1 MSSKE
6 NLGPKKFGFEKNFG
20 FKKKFSLKKI
30 LGSKQILYLK
40 IFKVQ
45 NEFWASQDRL
55 VRVGQLGQ
63 LGQVSKVRLV
73 MFGQFVQVSLVRLV
87 QLGQLCQ
94 QRGSL
99 DEREPNTMQI
109 RLHLNPE
116 GWRGWVAGLGGGWLG
131 IATIQLSQPS

>member
-45 NEFWASQDRL
+45 NEFWAS
-55 VRVGQLGQ
+55 
-63 LGQVSKVRLV
+63 
-73 MFGQFVQVSLVRLV
+73 
-87 QLGQLCQ
+87 
-94 QRGSL
+94 
-99 DEREPNTMQI
+99 
-109 RLHLNPE
+109 
-116 GWRGWVAGLGGGWLG
+116 
-131 IATIQLSQPS
+131 